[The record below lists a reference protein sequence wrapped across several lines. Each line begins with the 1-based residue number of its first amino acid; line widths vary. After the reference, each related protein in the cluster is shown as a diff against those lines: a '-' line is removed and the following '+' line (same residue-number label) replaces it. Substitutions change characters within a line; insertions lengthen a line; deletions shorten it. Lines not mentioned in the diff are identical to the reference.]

1 MDWLLYVII
10 VGAIIGWLAGVLM
23 KGSGFGLLGNIIIG
37 ILGAIIGGWLTD
49 ALNINIASGTTGN
62 IITGILGAIVLIWIL
77 GLVRRR

>member
-10 VGAIIGWLAGVLM
+10 VGAIIGWLAGILM

-49 ALNINIASGTTGN
+49 ALNINIASGITGN

>member
-10 VGAIIGWLAGVLM
+10 VGAIVGWLAGVLM

-49 ALNINIASGTTGN
+49 ALNINIASGITGN
-62 IITGILGAIVLIWIL
+62 IITGILGAILLIWIL